1 VAPVEFTTNQTVA
14 AARPRVLS
22 PSTLIADW
30 YTQRPALTDMRDQ
43 SAVVSLTANHNS
55 ITRTA
60 PLAVVPAGVP
70 TAPAGGFGF
79 GATKQAA
86 PPRGVPR

>member
-1 VAPVEFTTNQTVA
+1 VDITTTQAVA

-22 PSTLIADW
+22 PSTQIADW
-30 YTQRPALTDMRDQ
+30 CTQRPVPTDMRNQ
-43 SAVVSLTANHNS
+43 SAVGSLRTHYNS

-60 PLAVVPAGVP
+60 PIVDLPTGVP
-70 TAPAGGFGF
+70 TAPAGGVGF
-79 GATKQAA
+79 DAAKQAA